1 MKTFFLYDCQCL
13 IYDELIESDW
23 NQQQVI
29 GIEFDKLL
37 LYWYNGCEMIWV
49 FLLITECTVDL
60 KCGGE

>member
-37 LYWYNGCEMIWV
+37 LY
-49 FLLITECTVDL
+49 
-60 KCGGE
+60 